1 VQIDLKQL
9 VTTTYFRAH
18 AAELFDAIG
27 EGATYVITRSGR
39 PIAVV
44 KPVDDPPAPAPISVE
59 RPASNGFPRIN
70 PGYSEKVHRPPNP
83 ASITPID
90 LD

>member
-1 VQIDLKQL
+1 MQIDLKQL

-18 AAELFDAIG
+18 AAELFDAVAA
-27 EGATYVITRSGR
+27 GAMYVITRSGR

-44 KPVDDPPAPAPISVE
+44 KPVDDSPAPALVRTE
-59 RPASNGFPRIN
+59 APASNPPSSPPPIN
-70 PGYSEKVHRPPNP
+70 
-83 ASITPID
+83 